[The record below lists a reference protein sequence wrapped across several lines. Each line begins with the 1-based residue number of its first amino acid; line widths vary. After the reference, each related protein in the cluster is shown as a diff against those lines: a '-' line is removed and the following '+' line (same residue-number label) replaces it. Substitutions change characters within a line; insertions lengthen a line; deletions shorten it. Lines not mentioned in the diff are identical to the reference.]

1 MMVQVCFC
9 KVENVEYWFIM
20 SKIKYLGCKLS
31 LSIFSCRKVL
41 RKFFVFDSKLSKTY
55 TNIWDKMFWDS
66 CVCVCS
72 RQQTVKNIHKHMNL
86 RTSYLIYC
94 TIQSPIKWK
103 KKGEAILTVLAFFC
117 RSTIWERRC
126 VISSCWREASSV
138 FLASSSA
145 ILEIWML
152 DCPSWGERE
161 HLFCIYRAIILHL
174 SPETTYY
181 SLSSLTQSF
190 TSCCSFS
197 SYDSVSDFS
206 WLD

>member
-1 MMVQVCFC
+1 
-9 KVENVEYWFIM
+9 M

-31 LSIFSCRKVL
+31 LSIFSCQKVL
-41 RKFFVFDSKLSKTY
+41 RKFFVLDSKLSKTY
-55 TNIWDKMFWDS
+55 TNTWIS
-66 CVCVCS
+66 E
-72 RQQTVKNIHKHMNL
+72 HL
-86 RTSYLIYC
+86 YLIYC
-94 TIQSPIKWK
+94 TIKSPIKWK

-138 FLASSSA
+138 FLAKSSA
-145 ILEIWML
+145 ILEIWIL

-174 SPETTYY
+174 SPETTYH